1 VALMPCAQPRL
12 ALLGEEGSWRRS
24 CDRCAAQGGIEDSF
38 GLRAGRRVV
47 TSHHQATKQSS
58 EMARRRYASPRY
70 CRAGLEVF
78 GAISSAPG
86 SRSNGGRQPL
96 TDYAEKGEQW
106 KRRFGVVQTAVEQQ
120 VAKDQP
126 PLAEKKRSRRH

>member
-1 VALMPCAQPRL
+1 M
-12 ALLGEEGSWRRS
+12 
-24 CDRCAAQGGIEDSF
+24 
-38 GLRAGRRVV
+38 
-47 TSHHQATKQSS
+47 TSQHQATKQSS

-78 GAISSAPG
+78 GAISPAPG